1 MRIFILV
8 VLGFLVGAMITFGVG
23 MSLPS
28 IMSISQAEGAYAM
41 SIAFFWT
48 PAGGVL
54 GAILAVLLRRR

>member
-1 MRIFILV
+1 MRVALLAV
-8 VLGFLVGAMITFGVG
+8 PGFLVGAIIAFGVG

-28 IMSISQAEGAYAM
+28 ILTIPQAEGAYAM
-41 SIAFFWT
+41 SVAFFWT